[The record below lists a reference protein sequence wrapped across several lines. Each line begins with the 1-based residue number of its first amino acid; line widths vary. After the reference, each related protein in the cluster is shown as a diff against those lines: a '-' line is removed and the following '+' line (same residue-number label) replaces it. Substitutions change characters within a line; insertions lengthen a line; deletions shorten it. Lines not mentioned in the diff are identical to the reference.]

1 MADKDVTEVRYPQS
15 AELFRFC
22 KEALA
27 IKHKNGVKV
36 IDQHVGAILGFDP
49 ADCSHW
55 KRGKKSIRSLNT
67 VNTIA
72 KHLEVDK
79 RLVTDLIAGRTDVP
93 ESLQEFRG
101 YGPTELSTGFY
112 EELKREYFRDP
123 ASFAVN
129 DKSPS
134 LDEITTIDGA
144 AISKVAEA
152 LLSRASI
159 SSCPVLIPEVLAA
172 LPDVRIET
180 VLPVASGQP
189 GDEARAEP
197 PEQAE
202 PVVLTGGPGAWVI
215 RVQPGTD
222 QRPYG
227 RFLIAKA
234 IGRSVLDPQR
244 PLGENDER
252 TESRSNHFAAAL
264 LMPFQLFNLVMRE
277 VDDTRDVVA
286 QLAEAFWVSRSAVNL
301 RLKNLMG
308 RLA

>member
-1 MADKDVTEVRYPQS
+1 MAEKDVTEVRYPQS

-27 IKHKNGVKV
+27 IKHKHGVKV

-79 RLVTDLIAGRTDVP
+79 RLVTDLISGRTDVP

-101 YGPTELSTGFY
+101 YGPTELSTSFY
-112 EELKREYFRDP
+112 EDLKREYFRDP
-123 ASFAVN
+123 ARFAV
-129 DKSPS
+129 DGRSPS
-134 LDEITTIDGA
+134 LDEIATIDGA
-144 AISKVAEA
+144 AIAKVAEA

-172 LPDVRIET
+172 LPEVRIET
-180 VLPVASGQP
+180 FVPATSGQES
-189 GDEARAEP
+189 DESRAEP
-197 PEQAE
+197 IEPPE
-202 PVVLTGGPGAWVI
+202 PVALTGGPGAWVI
-215 RVQPGTD
+215 RLRPGTD
-222 QRPYG
+222 QKPYG

-234 IGRSVLDPQR
+234 IGRVVLDPQR
-244 PLGENDER
+244 PLAENDER
-252 TESRSNHFAAAL
+252 SESRANHFASAL

-301 RLKNLMG
+301 RLKDLMG
-308 RLA
+308 RLG